1 MLVMPR
7 LQGHGGGGYKS
18 ALIQVEGKRA
28 GREFGASDGH
38 RRAIA

>member
-7 LQGHGGGGYKS
+7 LQGRGGGYKS
-18 ALIQVEGKRA
+18 ALIQVEEKRA

>member
-7 LQGHGGGGYKS
+7 LQGRGGGYKS
-18 ALIQVEGKRA
+18 ALTQVEGKRA

>member
-18 ALIQVEGKRA
+18 ALIQVKESTQ
-28 GREFGASDGH
+28 GASSA
-38 RRAIA
+38 RATATAAR

>member
-7 LQGHGGGGYKS
+7 LQGRGGDSKS

>member
-7 LQGHGGGGYKS
+7 LQAAAGDKS